1 LRRLSAAL
9 LAATGLLAACAT
21 PHPGPVV
28 TPAPKPPPPA
38 PEASVLVPETWAEL
52 PGWAEDDHLAALQA
66 FRVGCSVARD
76 LELTIICQ
84 AARSAAI
91 SDAAMA
97 RRFFEQNFHPVRV
110 SGEGVLTAYF
120 APEYPARQVRDAE
133 FSAPVRPRPADL
145 VISGTGGRD
154 AQKRGPDG
162 TLSSYPDRAAI
173 DAGGTD
179 QALAWMRPEDL
190 FFLQIQGSGVLT
202 FEDGRRM
209 KALFAA
215 TNGRPFSGIAN
226 PMRDK
231 GLLAADNTSGDA
243 IRSWLA
249 AHRGPEADAVMQ
261 INARYVFFSLAP
273 DDGRPP
279 VGAAGIPLPGGR
291 AIAVDAS
298 RHSLGE
304 LVYIDGAA
312 PILSG
317 AFPSYRRLVMALDVG
332 GAIKGEVRA
341 DLYLGQGAAAGAEA
355 GRVRHVLKM
364 HRLIPITGTG
374 K

>member
-1 LRRLSAAL
+1 MRRLSAAL
-9 LAATGLLAACAT
+9 FAATGLLAACAT
-21 PHPGPVV
+21 PRPVPVDTPGPKS
-28 TPAPKPPPPA
+28 PAP
-38 PEASVLVPETWAEL
+38 VPETSLPVPESWDDL
-52 PGWAEDDHLAALQA
+52 PGWTQDDHLSALQA
-66 FRVGCSVARD
+66 FRTGCSVARD

-84 AARSAAI
+84 SARSAEI
-91 SDAAMA
+91 SDAAIA
-97 RRFFEQNFHPVRV
+97 RRFFEQNFRPMRV
-110 SGEGVLTAYF
+110 GGEGVLTAYF
-120 APEYPARQVRDAE
+120 APEYPARQTRDAE

-154 AQKRGPDG
+154 AQRRGADG
-162 TLSSYPDRAAI
+162 ALVPYPDRAAI
-173 DAGGTD
+173 EAGSSD

-202 FEDGRRM
+202 LEDGRRM

-231 GLLAADNTSGDA
+231 GLLAADNTSGEA

-249 AHRGPEADAVMQ
+249 THRGPEADAVMQ
-261 INARYVFFSLAP
+261 INARYVFFSLVP

-279 VGAAGIPLPGGR
+279 VGAAGIPLPQGR
-291 AIAVDAS
+291 AIAVDSA
-298 RHSLGE
+298 RHRLGE
-304 LVYIDGAA
+304 LIYIDGAA

-341 DLYLGQGAAAGAEA
+341 DLYLGQGAAAGVEA

-364 HRLIPITGTG
+364 HRLVPITGTG

>member
-1 LRRLSAAL
+1 MRRLSAAL
-9 LAATGLLAACAT
+9 IAAMGLLAACAT
-21 PHPGPVV
+21 PRPGPVV
-28 TPAPKPPPPA
+28 TPSPKPPIA
-38 PEASVLVPETWAEL
+38 VPEASQLVPESWADL
-52 PGWAEDDHLAALQA
+52 PGWDQDDHLSALQA
-66 FRVGCSVARD
+66 FRAGCSVARD
-76 LELTIICQ
+76 LELAIICQ
-84 AARSAAI
+84 SARSAEI
-91 SDAAMA
+91 SDTAMA
-97 RRFFEQNFHPVRV
+97 RRFFEQNFQPMRV
-110 SGEGVLTAYF
+110 GGEGVLTAYF
-120 APEYPARQVRDAE
+120 APEYPARQTRDTE

-145 VISGTGGRD
+145 VTSGTGGRD
-154 AQKRGPDG
+154 AQRRGPDG
-162 TLSSYPDRAAI
+162 TLSPYPDRAAI
-173 DAGGTD
+173 EAGSSD
-179 QALAWMRPEDL
+179 QVLAWMRPEDL

-202 FEDGRRM
+202 LEDGRRM

-231 GLLAADNTSGDA
+231 GLLAANNTSGEA

-249 AHRGPEADAVMQ
+249 THRGPEADAVMQ
-261 INARYVFFSLAP
+261 INARYVFFSLVP

-291 AIAVDAS
+291 AIAVDSS
-298 RHSLGE
+298 RHRLGE
-304 LVYIDGAA
+304 LIYIEGEA

-364 HRLIPITGTG
+364 HRLVPITGTG

>member
-1 LRRLSAAL
+1 MRRLTAAL
-9 LAATGLLAACAT
+9 VAATGLLAACAT
-21 PHPGPVV
+21 PRPAPVV
-28 TPAPKPPPPA
+28 TPSPQPPA
-38 PEASVLVPETWAEL
+38 PVPEASLLVPESWSDL
-52 PGWAEDDHLAALQA
+52 PGWAQDDHLSALQA
-66 FRVGCSVARD
+66 FRAGCPVARD
-76 LELTIICQ
+76 LELAIICQ
-84 AARSAAI
+84 SARSAEIA
-91 SDAAMA
+91 DTAMA
-97 RRFFEQNFHPVRV
+97 RRFFEQNFQPMRV
-110 SGEGVLTAYF
+110 EGEGVLTAYF
-120 APEYPARQVRDAE
+120 APEYPARQIRNAE

-145 VISGTGGRD
+145 VLSGTGGRD
-154 AQKRGPDG
+154 AQRRGADG
-162 TLSSYPDRAAI
+162 VLGPYPDRATI
-173 DAGGTD
+173 EAGPSD
-179 QALAWMRPEDL
+179 KALAWMRPEDL

-249 AHRGPEADAVMQ
+249 THRGPEADAVMQ

-291 AIAVDAS
+291 AIAVDSS
-298 RHSLGE
+298 RHRLGE
-304 LVYIDGAA
+304 LIYIDGAA

-341 DLYLGQGAAAGAEA
+341 DLYLGQGAAAGVEA

-364 HRLIPITGTG
+364 HRLVPITGTG